1 MLHRMPQLLIRLQTA
16 VINAIRAH
24 LGHLSREVFCVS
36 SVADWRQGLV
46 LSNDD
51 HQQVTSVPRI
61 FRPPTIVITEG
72 PGASVPG
79 RRTTKSLAAIHDPVQ
94 SRRFT

>member
-46 LSNDD
+46 LSNDASPASY
-51 HQQVTSVPRI
+51 QRAANLS
-61 FRPPTIVITEG
+61 PPDD
-72 PGASVPG
+72 
-79 RRTTKSLAAIHDPVQ
+79 RHN
-94 SRRFT
+94 

>member
-1 MLHRMPQLLIRLQTA
+1 VQKIVTRQA
-16 VINAIRAH
+16 GGRA
-24 LGHLSREVFCVS
+24 LWFYPTTR
-36 SVADWRQGLV
+36 
-46 LSNDD
+46 D
-51 HQQVTSVPRI
+51 HQQVTSAPRI

-72 PGASVPG
+72 PDASVPG